1 MKMAL
6 AHQLPARLRHSFQAV
21 PLWLPGALAGW
32 AAGLLLQLL
41 LAGWATRRIFQ
52 ILSVRIVDPG
62 AGGGRR

>member
-1 MKMAL
+1 
-6 AHQLPARLRHSFQAV
+6 V

-32 AAGLLLQLL
+32 AAGLL